1 MAHKFLTVSPHLSTS
16 FATNSPN
23 GDDTQSITYDATTG
37 NIISKSDLG
46 LSSEFSYDSSLKPH
60 ALRSVSGITNN
71 WGSTD
76 VSINYTDFG
85 KVELIQRGGDSYS
98 IFYGTDKERFLTRET
113 ISGITTTRCYMPNY
127 EIVTNSLGEE
137 NYIIY
142 LCNGSIVIYDKASS
156 TYMLCHGYYDAQGS
170 LIALTDDSGHV
181 LARYAYDPWGKRVNP
196 TDWTQGAN
204 APTALNLKRGY
215 TMHEHLDEFDLI
227 NMNGRVYDPAVAQF
241 LSPDPY
247 IQDAGNWLNYNR
259 YAYCYNN
266 PTRYVDP
273 DGEIAITTAFLL
285 GVAASAAIDYGTQVV
300 MNYLVGNHKG
310 KDAWVNNVDFFDVAV
325 SGVIGGF
332 TAGLGSSYKTGE
344 SIGKIGTWFVKN
356 QKIVKLGEMFL
367 TSAIDVTGS
376 GVQKVGFEQFG
387 TRMLIGGM
395 TWTASNM
402 ISEAIANK
410 NGISLEF
417 KKTYDYEL
425 DPYGDNVVLY
435 RGISGTEGKGGALF
449 LTANREYAMEY
460 LKDGGSIASI
470 TLSRSTLDLM
480 ERTGALI
487 QLQGTIHNGLETGIE
502 YQIKSKQVID
512 EIIKRF
518 RYTNVYK

>member
-1 MAHKFLTVSPHLSTS
+1 MEH
-16 FATNSPN
+16 
-23 GDDTQSITYDATTG
+23 QITYTPDEQRF
-37 NIISKSDLG
+37 KST
-46 LSSEFSYDSSLKPH
+46 LSRY
-60 ALRSVSGITNN
+60 
-71 WGSTD
+71 GS
-76 VSINYTDFG
+76 
-85 KVELIQRGGDSYS
+85 
-98 IFYGTDKERFLTRET
+98 
-113 ISGITTTRCYMPNY
+113 TTTRYYMPDFEKY
-127 EIVTNSLGEE
+127 VNSVGGEQ
-137 NYIIY
+137 YYTY
-142 LCNGSIVIYDKASS
+142 LRDGSMSAYNRSS
-156 TYMLCHGYYDAQGS
+156 LTRTFYHGYYDAQGS
-170 LIALTDDSGHV
+170 LIALTDSSGNV

-273 DGEIAITTAFLL
+273 DGEIAITTAILL
-285 GVAASAAIDYGTQVV
+285 GAAASAVIDYGTQVI
-300 MNYLVGNHKG
+300 MNFAQGNRG

-325 SGVIGGF
+325 SGIVGGF
-332 TAGLGSSYKTGE
+332 TVGLGSSYKAGE
-344 SIGKIGTWFVKN
+344 SVGKIGSWFVNNPKA
-356 QKIVKLGEMFL
+356 VKLGEMFL

-376 GVQKVGFEQFG
+376 GVQEVGFEQFG

-417 KKTYDYEL
+417 KKT
-425 DPYGDNVVLY
+425 
-435 RGISGTEGKGGALF
+435 
-449 LTANREYAMEY
+449 
-460 LKDGGSIASI
+460 
-470 TLSRSTLDLM
+470 
-480 ERTGALI
+480 
-487 QLQGTIHNGLETGIE
+487 
-502 YQIKSKQVID
+502 
-512 EIIKRF
+512 
-518 RYTNVYK
+518 